1 MGDIRGELPPEIL
14 TKFLSYLGKVE
25 GDIRVTDTEGFI
37 GFVLEYRD
45 RYPVLQD
52 FLTVNW
58 DAVNEHYQRTG
69 KVPAGLRLI
78 KTETREGDNV
88 TKLEII
94 DGSD

>member
-1 MGDIRGELPPEIL
+1 MGDIRDDLPPEIL
-14 TKFLSYLGKVE
+14 AKFMSYLGKVE
-25 GDIRVTDTEGFI
+25 GEIRVTDPEGFMD
-37 GFVLEYRD
+37 FVFEYRD
-45 RYPVLQD
+45 RYPVLQE
-52 FLTVNW
+52 FLTVDW

-69 KVPAGLRLI
+69 KVPSGIRLI

>member
-1 MGDIRGELPPEIL
+1 MSLNTE
-14 TKFLSYLGKVE
+14 TATLSSK
-25 GDIRVTDTEGFI
+25 T
-37 GFVLEYRD
+37 
-45 RYPVLQD
+45 
-52 FLTVNW
+52 W